1 MTRRNT
7 TLLKIVS
14 YNIHKGF
21 GFRANRFVLPR
32 IREMLAAT
40 DADLVFLQEVLGQ
53 HDEHAKRVESWP
65 TAPQFEYL
73 ADKLWPHFAYGK
85 NAVYSEGHH
94 GNAILSKHAF
104 SGWENINI
112 SNNKYE
118 QRGLLHG
125 IIKLPKHKHPLHVIC
140 IHFDLFERGREKQ
153 VERLC
158 CHIEKNIPVEVP
170 LIVAGD
176 SNDWRQRISSVLET
190 RLGLTEIYKTLN
202 GQHAQT
208 FPAWKPLLRLDR
220 IYCRG
225 VMIEKAECLKD
236 KPWSEMSDHAALFA
250 EIRV

>member
-1 MTRRNT
+1 MTQRNT
-7 TLLKIVS
+7 DSLKILS

-32 IREMLAAT
+32 IREMLET
-40 DADLVFLQEVLGQ
+40 TNADLVFLQEVLGQ
-53 HDEHAKRVESWP
+53 HDEHAKCVQTWP

-94 GNAILSKHAF
+94 GNAILSKYAF

-112 SNNKYE
+112 SNNRYE

-125 IIKLPKHKHPLHVIC
+125 IINLPQHKHPFHVIC

-153 VERLC
+153 VEKLC
-158 CHIEKNIPVEVP
+158 DHIQKNIPESLP

-176 SNDWRQRISSVLET
+176 SNDWRQRISHILEK
-190 RLGLTEIYKTLN
+190 RLGLTEIHKALH
-202 GQHAQT
+202 GHHART
-208 FPAWKPLLRLDR
+208 FPAWKPLLKLDR
-220 IYCRG
+220 IYGRG
-225 VMIEKAECLKD
+225 VIFEKAECLKG
-236 KPWSEMSDHAALFA
+236 KPWSEMSDHAALMA